1 MSINNNTN
9 SENLRH
15 NVNVDSRAESA
26 LCPTACSCPPESV
39 DNGPLLGLVDF
50 NWLDQEP
57 FPQQTILWGGWE
69 ITIRRDKDY
78 VKKDR
83 EMQEYLKEHQRTN
96 YLDPDWIKKV
106 RNND

>member
-1 MSINNNTN
+1 MKN
-9 SENLRH
+9 SDSLNSST